1 MLLRKLDHL
10 CKQLQTG
17 STEDLRRSCR
27 PRVTT
32 PAQDRYILNEHL
44 RNRILTATATASV
57 TPGTH
62 NPRISAQT
70 VRNRLAENNLRA
82 RRPYVGKVLTDRHRH
97 DRLQW
102 TDKHINWTRQDWWT
116 ILFSDESRFA
126 LSNSDGRIRVY
137 RRRNERYADCCVLQR
152 DRFGGGGSVMVWA
165 GISYGYR
172 TQLVVIDGNLNAQK
186 YRDRVLAPHVVPLLH
201 NHGVISVFQQDNA
214 RPHVARDNIQF
225 FRNNDID
232 FIDDWPSKSPDLN
245 PIEHLWDNLDTRVR
259 QRQNPPGNVNELRDA
274 FLEEWY
280 NIPQAQIN
288 NLIHSM
294 CRRCQAV
301 SNARGGHTRY

>member
-1 MLLRKLDHL
+1 MLEAGTSTEDVTAQVGSSMQAVRSLRRRFV
-10 CKQLQTG
+10 QTG
-17 STEDLRRSCR
+17 STEDLPRSGR

-32 PAQDRYILNEHL
+32 PAQDRYILNQHL
-44 RNRILTATATASV
+44 RNRFLTATATASV

-62 NPRISAQT
+62 YPRISAQT

-82 RRPYVGKVLTDRHRH
+82 RRPLVGTVLTDRHRR

-102 TDKHINWTRQDWWT
+102 AGRHINWTRQDWRM

-152 DRFGGGGSVMVWA
+152 DRFGGGGSVIVWA

-172 TQLVVIDGNLNAQK
+172 NQLVVIDGNLNAQK
-186 YRDRVLAPHVVPLLH
+186 YRDRVFAPHVVPLLQ

-214 RPHVARDNIQF
+214 RPHVARDNIHIQF
-225 FRNNDID
+225 LRNNNID
-232 FIDDWPSKSPDLN
+232 FIDVWPSKSSDQN

-274 FLEEWY
+274 LLERWN
-280 NIPQAQIN
+280 NIP
-288 NLIHSM
+288 
-294 CRRCQAV
+294 
-301 SNARGGHTRY
+301 

>member
-1 MLLRKLDHL
+1 MPRIAKHLRERAVGMLEAGASTEDVAAQVGSSVQAVRSLRRRFV
-10 CKQLQTG
+10 QTG
-17 STEDLRRSCR
+17 STEDLPRSGR

-32 PAQDRYILNEHL
+32 PAQDCYILNQHL
-44 RNRILTATATASV
+44 RSRFLTATATASV

-62 NPRISAQT
+62 TPRISAQT

-82 RRPYVGKVLTDRHRH
+82 RRPYVGTVLTDRHRR

-102 TDKHINWTRQDWWT
+102 ADRHI
-116 ILFSDESRFA
+116 
-126 LSNSDGRIRVY
+126 
-137 RRRNERYADCCVLQR
+137 RNERYADCCVLQR

-165 GISYGYR
+165 GISFGYR
-172 TQLVVIDGNLNAQK
+172 IQLDVIDGNLNAQK
-186 YRDRVLAPHVVPLLH
+186 YRDRVLAPHVVPLLQ

-225 FRNNDID
+225 LRNNTID
-232 FIDDWPSKSPDLN
+232 FIDDWPSKCPDLN

-274 FLEEWY
+274 LQEEWI

-294 CRRCQAV
+294 RRRCQAV
-301 SNARGGHTRY
+301 SNARGGHTRF